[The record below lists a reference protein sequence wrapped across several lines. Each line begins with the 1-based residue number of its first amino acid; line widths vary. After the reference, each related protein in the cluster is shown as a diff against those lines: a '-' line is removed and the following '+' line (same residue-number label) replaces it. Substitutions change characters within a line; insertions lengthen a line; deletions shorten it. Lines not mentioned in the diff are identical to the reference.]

1 MANTKL
7 RLVNASNGTLKML
20 LMAQEIP
27 SEELQIHGV
36 YLRSFQWGFF
46 NAFLFLWIVRFSF
59 LIVICFSLFCFKQSA
74 ARRAGTSCAN
84 CHTTQTT
91 LWRRNQNGDP
101 VCNAC
106 GLYWKLHAV
115 SEWVERACSRAA
127 RKQLSVFCLSRK
139 DFSWKR
145 KASRW
150 TY

>member
-1 MANTKL
+1 MA
-7 RLVNASNGTLKML
+7 R
-20 LMAQEIP
+20 EIP
-27 SEELQIHGV
+27 CKDFRFKSLFVIPAV
-36 YLRSFQWGFF
+36 GFH
-46 NAFLFLWIVRFSF
+46 NAFLFSGTVRFSF
-59 LIVICFSLFCFKQSA
+59 LVVICFSLFCFKQSA

-115 SEWVERACSRAA
+115 SGTCVAA
-127 RKQLSVFCLSRK
+127 RVLNSLVVFSLKEK

-145 KASRW
+145 KASN
-150 TY
+150 